1 MGTKDGTEST
11 ESTEGTSTESTEG
24 NAPANDEG
32 TNTEGS
38 GSTATPED
46 ELPEWARNEL
56 KKARG
61 DAARYRTGLRDAEA
75 KLAAAKTPEEFE
87 TATRE
92 LAEQNAKLS
101 REIAVRDVAAKHGLP
116 PALAA
121 RLQGSTPE
129 EMEADAVELAKLVA
143 PAPTSSGTPSGG
155 LDPSADDDDEMDP
168 RKLAARHRR
177 R

>member
-1 MGTKDGTEST
+1 MDVDDKNTEVTGTEN
-11 ESTEGTSTESTEG
+11 TEG
-24 NAPANDEG
+24 NPPAGEDAG
-32 TNTEGS
+32 TEGEQS
-38 GSTATPED
+38 KATPED

-61 DAARYRTGLRDAEA
+61 DAARYRTGLREAEA

-92 LAEQNAKLS
+92 LAQQNAKLT
-101 REIAVRDVAAKHGLP
+101 REINVRDVAAKHGLP

-143 PAPTSSGTPSGG
+143 PNPTGSGDPKGG
-155 LDPSADDDDEMDP
+155 LDPNDDDNEMDP
-168 RKLAARHRR
+168 RKLAARYRR